1 MQDNLLS
8 YSDMPVNKQTEL
20 GKINITNQAIASL
33 VADASMECYG
43 VVGLANKNYS
53 EKSPVVLNSDDLEKG
68 IVVKNNKSNID
79 ISLYIVVASGIKV
92 TEVLRNVQ
100 QKVKY
105 VVSKQLEISVGK
117 VNVYVQDLKKVD

>member
-1 MQDNLLS
+1 
-8 YSDMPVNKQTEL
+8 MPVNKQTDL
-20 GKINITNQAIASL
+20 GKINITNQAIATL

-43 VVGLANKNYS
+43 VVGLTSKNYS
-53 EKSPVVLNSDDLEKG
+53 DEKASAVLKREDLEKG

-79 ISLYIVVASGIKV
+79 ISVYIIVASGIKV

-105 VVSKQLEISVGK
+105 VVGKQLEISVGK

>member
-1 MQDNLLS
+1 
-8 YSDMPVNKQTEL
+8 MPVNKQTDL
-20 GKINITNQAIASL
+20 GKINITNQAIATL

-43 VVGLANKNYS
+43 VVGLASKSYS
-53 EKSPVVLNSDDLEKG
+53 EKNSAVLKREDLEKG
-68 IVVKNNKSNID
+68 IVVKNNKTNIE
-79 ISLYIVVASGIKV
+79 ISVYIVVASGIKV

-105 VVSKQLEISVGK
+105 VVGKQLEVSVGK

>member
-1 MQDNLLS
+1 
-8 YSDMPVNKQTEL
+8 MPVNKQTDL
-20 GKINITNQAIASL
+20 GKINITNQAIATL

-43 VVGLANKNYS
+43 VVGLTSKNYS
-53 EKSPVVLNSDDLEKG
+53 EKASAVLKREDLEKG
-68 IVVKNNKSNID
+68 IVVKNNKTNID
-79 ISLYIVVASGIKV
+79 ISVYIIVAAGIKV

-105 VVSKQLEISVGK
+105 VVGKQLEVSVGK